1 MVPTSTRNS
10 SASIP
15 QEKQTPA
22 ENSYTSPSAPA
33 PPKQSTVIHGDY
45 FAGAK
50 DLIFKQQNEFNRV
63 GGDMVVEEDESEKTS
78 TQRAASPQRGYRP
91 SSPSS
96 YSSSAAPPGA
106 SNPSNPLSNP
116 RWAPGTSITGQY
128 FAGAAGI
135 NFLGD
140 NEFNSVEGTMVKVKT
155 RRPKNTVG
163 NAGLSNPR
171 IVDLSQK
178 KQNNPGGSSTSP
190 SRSPPPNMTVPT
202 HGGEHIGGVFFAGA
216 HEGQFAGKNEFN
228 AVGQN
233 LYKTIYVEESQSTE
247 LHIEGSQST
256 ELHIEVAEELAEL
269 QGRSEPVNQYHS
281 LRYVAGVFEFSI
293 LIPSHCTWQSGP

>member
-1 MVPTSTRNS
+1 MVPTSTQNS
-10 SASIP
+10 STP
-15 QEKQTPA
+15 QEKQKPA
-22 ENSYTSPSAPA
+22 ENSAASSPAD
-33 PPKQSTVIHGDY
+33 PKQSTVIHGVY

-96 YSSSAAPPGA
+96 YSSSAAPPGT
-106 SNPSNPLSNP
+106 SNPLSNP
-116 RWAPGTSITGQY
+116 QWAPGTSITGQY
-128 FAGAAGI
+128 FPGSAGI

-140 NEFNSVEGTMVKVKT
+140 NEFNSVEGTMVRVKT

-171 IVDLSQK
+171 IVDLRQK
-178 KQNNPGGSSTSP
+178 QQNNPGGSGTSP

-202 HGGEHIGGVFFAGA
+202 HGGVHIDGVFFAGA

-247 LHIEGSQST
+247 LHIE
-256 ELHIEVAEELAEL
+256 VAEELAEL
-269 QGRSEPVNQYHS
+269 QIH
-281 LRYVAGVFEFSI
+281 
-293 LIPSHCTWQSGP
+293 